1 MLGPRI
7 GKFAPDGTPRDIP
20 PHNPWFAVIGLFI
33 IYTGFWGFY
42 AACNAPILDLSG
54 DGTLFSATSIY
65 GTPTT
70 LSAITFNFL
79 MSLAGG
85 LMTGYMLSKGDA
97 YWTFSGGL
105 AGIIAASAGN
115 DLYHPL
121 QAFLL
126 GIVGV
131 WVAYRLHYWV
141 ERKFKVD
148 DAVGAVAVHGY
159 AGSFG
164 VIAAGFMLWGYPAL
178 ADGSVTITPW
188 GQIGGA
194 IVMFFV
200 LGFIP
205 TFIVAKILQGIGI
218 LRIPKEIELAG
229 LDYFEEQSRKSDNLK
244 IVDAEMAENNS

>member
-1 MLGPRI
+1 M
-7 GKFAPDGTPRDIP
+7 A
-20 PHNPWFAVIGLFI
+20 
-33 IYTGFWGFY
+33 
-42 AACNAPILDLSG
+42 
-54 DGTLFSATSIY
+54 
-65 GTPTT
+65 
-70 LSAITFNFL
+70 
-79 MSLAGG
+79 
-85 LMTGYMLSKGDA
+85 GYMLSKGDA

-205 TFIVAKILQGIGI
+205 TFIVAKILQGMGI

>member
-1 MLGPRI
+1 
-7 GKFAPDGTPRDIP
+7 
-20 PHNPWFAVIGLFI
+20 
-33 IYTGFWGFY
+33 
-42 AACNAPILDLSG
+42 
-54 DGTLFSATSIY
+54 
-65 GTPTT
+65 
-70 LSAITFNFL
+70 
-79 MSLAGG
+79 
-85 LMTGYMLSKGDA
+85 MTGYMLSKGDA

>member
-1 MLGPRI
+1 M
-7 GKFAPDGTPRDIP
+7 A
-20 PHNPWFAVIGLFI
+20 
-33 IYTGFWGFY
+33 
-42 AACNAPILDLSG
+42 
-54 DGTLFSATSIY
+54 
-65 GTPTT
+65 
-70 LSAITFNFL
+70 
-79 MSLAGG
+79 
-85 LMTGYMLSKGDA
+85 GYMLSKGDA

-244 IVDAEMAENNS
+244 IIDAEMAENNS

>member
-1 MLGPRI
+1 M
-7 GKFAPDGTPRDIP
+7 A
-20 PHNPWFAVIGLFI
+20 
-33 IYTGFWGFY
+33 
-42 AACNAPILDLSG
+42 
-54 DGTLFSATSIY
+54 
-65 GTPTT
+65 
-70 LSAITFNFL
+70 
-79 MSLAGG
+79 
-85 LMTGYMLSKGDA
+85 GYMLSKGDA